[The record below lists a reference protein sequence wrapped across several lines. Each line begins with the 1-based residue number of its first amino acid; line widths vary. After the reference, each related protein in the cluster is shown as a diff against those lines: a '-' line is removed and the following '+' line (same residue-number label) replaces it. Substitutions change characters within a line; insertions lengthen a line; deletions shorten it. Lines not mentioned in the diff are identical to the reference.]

1 MDSHSVPHSPKLTK
15 RGLLCMAQLNEWE
28 RQNVPFIYTP
38 TGRDLY
44 LTLAH
49 QAASQN
55 EGEEK
60 PLKTMVVCQTD
71 RAMRN
76 RIREFERLELV
87 EVLQSPTDARAR
99 VLHPTEKL
107 LNTFLK
113 HTEMLCEIFGQQFH
127 IIRKEDA

>member
-1 MDSHSVPHSPKLTK
+1 
-15 RGLLCMAQLNEWE
+15 MAQLNEWE
-28 RQNVPFIYTP
+28 RENLPFINTP

-49 QAASQN
+49 RSAIQN
-55 EGEEK
+55 EVCKK
-60 PLKTMVVCQTD
+60 PLKTLVLCQTD

-99 VLHPTEKL
+99 VLHPTDKL
-107 LNTFLK
+107 LNTFSK
-113 HTEMLCEIFGQQFH
+113 HTNMLCEIFGQQFH
-127 IIRKEDA
+127 FIKKEGA